1 MSSNKDRLKVIE
13 LAEKYVKRGKLQ
25 DAIAEYKELL
35 TGGAQEIN
43 VRNIISDLYLKS
55 NQKGKA
61 LGEFH
66 KIASYYEERGLYSQ
80 AMAIY
85 KKINKLDPRDNDA
98 AMKLGDLY
106 SRQGFLS
113 EAKAEY
119 LKIGRELVRNNRV
132 KRAIF
137 LYEKIKKLDRKDVQI
152 KLALADLYT
161 RVGSNDQAI
170 EELNEVAEFKIRSNA
185 MKEAQEI
192 LDRARKLKADHSRT
206 LTNLIDL
213 LKRKDEKKEALN
225 LINDILKKD
234 KDNVKVLRHMG
245 NLYFDDQNFKKA
257 EEIFS
262 KIISLRPK
270 DMEARVKLGQ
280 INILQDNLD
289 QAFEL
294 YEPMV
299 DTLIKKQKVEKAIGL
314 LGLILSSR
322 KAHIPTLEELA
333 SIYKSNNQER
343 NLEIVYRVILG
354 EYHERNLR
362 EESLSVLS
370 ELVRLC
376 PVDEEINNEYDLLS
390 KKIGPLEKE
399 KEAKEVELPISEK
412 KEAEVPVV
420 EPKEAEVRLE
430 ETREME
436 EPLKEEKEAREVE
449 VPAKEEKV
457 AEEPLRGTERVEKIF
472 ERTKEGEVFTEEKR
486 KADVRLDLLEGTEQK
501 LEMSLAQA
509 DLYIEQGL
517 LRNARRILE
526 NLRISFPDNPR
537 INQKLASL
545 DKVST
550 QAKVE
555 EILQRVERV
564 STEETK
570 LFGKKAY
577 FRFNLGI
584 AFLEQ
589 GLIDEAVEEFKLAS
603 KDKSR
608 TVECYSVISNC
619 YKQKKDFQEGA
630 KWLEK
635 ALKLTKTGTDW
646 FFALKYELASIYE
659 DLKETEKALALYF
672 EIKKLNSEY
681 KDIDRKIKILEKRLQ
696 K

>member
-1 MSSNKDRLKVIE
+1 MSSNKDRLKIIE
-13 LAEKYVKRGKLQ
+13 LAEKYVRRGKLQ

-61 LGEFH
+61 LEEFH

-234 KDNVKVLRHMG
+234 KDNVRVLRHMG

-270 DMEARVKLGQ
+270 DIEARVKLGQ

-399 KEAKEVELPISEK
+399 KEAKEVELPINEK

-420 EPKEAEVRLE
+420 EPKEAGVRLE
-430 ETREME
+430 ETRE
-436 EPLKEEKEAREVE
+436 V
-449 VPAKEEKV
+449 
-457 AEEPLRGTERVEKIF
+457 
-472 ERTKEGEVFTEEKR
+472 GE
-486 KADVRLDLLEGTEQK
+486 
-501 LEMSLAQA
+501 S
-509 DLYIEQGL
+509 L
-517 LRNARRILE
+517 LRRR
-526 NLRISFPDNPR
+526 
-537 INQKLASL
+537 
-545 DKVST
+545 
-550 QAKVE
+550 
-555 EILQRVERV
+555 
-564 STEETK
+564 
-570 LFGKKAY
+570 KKRRRWRY
-577 FRFNLGI
+577 LPKR
-584 AFLEQ
+584 
-589 GLIDEAVEEFKLAS
+589 
-603 KDKSR
+603 
-608 TVECYSVISNC
+608 
-619 YKQKKDFQEGA
+619 
-630 KWLEK
+630 
-635 ALKLTKTGTDW
+635 
-646 FFALKYELASIYE
+646 
-659 DLKETEKALALYF
+659 
-672 EIKKLNSEY
+672 
-681 KDIDRKIKILEKRLQ
+681 RK
-696 K
+696 

>member
-1 MSSNKDRLKVIE
+1 M
-13 LAEKYVKRGKLQ
+13 
-25 DAIAEYKELL
+25 
-35 TGGAQEIN
+35 
-43 VRNIISDLYLKS
+43 
-55 NQKGKA
+55 
-61 LGEFH
+61 
-66 KIASYYEERGLYSQ
+66 
-80 AMAIY
+80 
-85 KKINKLDPRDNDA
+85 
-98 AMKLGDLY
+98 
-106 SRQGFLS
+106 
-113 EAKAEY
+113 
-119 LKIGRELVRNNRV
+119 
-132 KRAIF
+132 
-137 LYEKIKKLDRKDVQI
+137 
-152 KLALADLYT
+152 
-161 RVGSNDQAI
+161 
-170 EELNEVAEFKIRSNA
+170 
-185 MKEAQEI
+185 
-192 LDRARKLKADHSRT
+192 
-206 LTNLIDL
+206 
-213 LKRKDEKKEALN
+213 
-225 LINDILKKD
+225 
-234 KDNVKVLRHMG
+234 
-245 NLYFDDQNFKKA
+245 
-257 EEIFS
+257 
-262 KIISLRPK
+262 
-270 DMEARVKLGQ
+270 
-280 INILQDNLD
+280 
-289 QAFEL
+289 
-294 YEPMV
+294 
-299 DTLIKKQKVEKAIGL
+299 
-314 LGLILSSR
+314 
-322 KAHIPTLEELA
+322 
-333 SIYKSNNQER
+333 
-343 NLEIVYRVILG
+343 
-354 EYHERNLR
+354 
-362 EESLSVLS
+362 
-370 ELVRLC
+370 
-376 PVDEEINNEYDLLS
+376 
-390 KKIGPLEKE
+390 
-399 KEAKEVELPISEK
+399 
-412 KEAEVPVV
+412 
-420 EPKEAEVRLE
+420 
-430 ETREME
+430 
-436 EPLKEEKEAREVE
+436 E

-457 AEEPLRGTERVEKIF
+457 EEEPLRGTERVEKIF

-555 EILQRVERV
+555 EILQRIERV
-564 STEETK
+564 SAEETK

-619 YKQKKDFQEGA
+619 YRQKKDFQEGA